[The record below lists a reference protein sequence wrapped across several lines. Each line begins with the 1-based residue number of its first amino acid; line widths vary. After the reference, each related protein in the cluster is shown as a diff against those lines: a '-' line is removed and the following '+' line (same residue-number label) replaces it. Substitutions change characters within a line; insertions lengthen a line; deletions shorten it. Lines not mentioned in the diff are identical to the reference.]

1 MKTFNRLAK
10 YLRTYIGL
18 ICLSMVCSFV
28 IAIGDLGYI
37 QVLANTIDALK
48 SIETH
53 TFDENPLIIGF
64 FKVNGI
70 FNGIPL
76 SIPDRRIALHLIGY
90 VLGGAFCLVLVKGVF
105 SYFNSFL
112 MDLVGL
118 KLITQLRNEVYE
130 KIVFAPVGILKDHR
144 SGDLIAR
151 MTDDIRSLHRA
162 IIYLPVFIV
171 AMLISSFKLTILV
184 LLIFPPLVYLVNQFG
199 KRIRDASGEIQQ
211 HTADLSSQLKETIYG
226 TQIIKS
232 FTTEIFERD
241 RFLDTTGRQYH
252 TTIKRIRL
260 TSLLGP
266 LVELI
271 SAIGVVVVFGLGCR
285 QVILGNLGT
294 GEFIG
299 YVAMISLMFKPITC
313 ICSAAIDLHNTCG

>member
-1 MKTFNRLAK
+1 
-10 YLRTYIGL
+10 
-18 ICLSMVCSFV
+18 
-28 IAIGDLGYI
+28 
-37 QVLANTIDALK
+37 
-48 SIETH
+48 
-53 TFDENPLIIGF
+53 
-64 FKVNGI
+64 
-70 FNGIPL
+70 
-76 SIPDRRIALHLIGY
+76 
-90 VLGGAFCLVLVKGVF
+90 
-105 SYFNSFL
+105 

-162 IIYLPVFIV
+162 IGSTSSVIRAIIYLPVFMV

-232 FTTEIFERD
+232 FTAEIFERD

-260 TSLLGP
+260 SSLLGP

-271 SAIGVVVVFGLGCR
+271 SAIGVVVVFWSW
-285 QVILGNLGT
+285 
-294 GEFIG
+294 
-299 YVAMISLMFKPITC
+299 M
-313 ICSAAIDLHNTCG
+313 